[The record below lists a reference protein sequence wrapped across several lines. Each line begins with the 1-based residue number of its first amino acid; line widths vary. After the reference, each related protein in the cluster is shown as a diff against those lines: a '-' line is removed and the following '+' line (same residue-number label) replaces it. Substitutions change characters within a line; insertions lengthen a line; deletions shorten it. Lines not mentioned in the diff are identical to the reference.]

1 MDQQMEENIHENNG
15 TFLKKKNITQICSN
29 QIDFWYFSGTVV
41 MQEISKNGQ
50 TNKAFDEKIN

>member
-1 MDQQMEENIHENNG
+1 MKIMVH
-15 TFLKKKNITQICSN
+15 FWKKYIKISSN
-29 QIDFWYFSGTVV
+29 QIDFYHFSGTVV